1 MTDIAQSTVVSPA
14 GASATA
20 SATAAA
26 APTASKSQLAYDYLR
41 DRITRH
47 LFSPGYRL
55 VLGTIADELHMS
67 VVPVREAIRR
77 LEAEGY
83 VTFERNVGA
92 RVAVPDESEYVY
104 TMQTLGL
111 VEGSAIS
118 LAAPLITDRVLAE
131 ACAVNERMQRL
142 LDHFDPHE
150 FTRMNHQFHA
160 ILFERC
166 PNPHLLEL
174 VHRGW
179 RRLPDVRDSTF
190 AIIPER
196 AEHSVV
202 EHEEILRL
210 IEDRAPAL
218 EIELAARNHRWRT
231 MNQFVA
237 ARHPDAGGAPADATG
252 SGTDVQDDTETST
265 TTGTDTSTTTSTD
278 TSTDIPLTTTEA
290 S

>member
-1 MTDIAQSTVVSPA
+1 MSDAVQ
-14 GASATA
+14 
-20 SATAAA
+20 
-26 APTASKSQLAYDYLR
+26 TASKSQLAYEFIH

-55 VLGTIADELHMS
+55 VLGSIADELGMS

-118 LAAPLITDRVLAE
+118 LAAPLLTPDVIAE
-131 ACAVNERMQRL
+131 ARAVNDRLHRL

-150 FTRMNHQFHA
+150 FTRLNQQFHA

-166 PNPHLLEL
+166 PNPHILDL

-190 AIIPER
+190 SVIPER
-196 AEHSVV
+196 AEHSVA
-202 EHEEILRL
+202 EHEEILHL
-210 IEDRAPAL
+210 IETGAPAL
-218 EIELAARNHRWRT
+218 EVELSARNHRWRT

-237 ARHPDAGGAPADATG
+237 ARHHD
-252 SGTDVQDDTETST
+252 
-265 TTGTDTSTTTSTD
+265 
-278 TSTDIPLTTTEA
+278 
-290 S
+290 